1 MQQYVPV
8 TMVEQGGRL
17 MVGASWAAPS
27 TRQMAL
33 VPSWQ
38 QLQQP
43 AAIQQ
48 PGTLLVPA
56 EDWRRPLL
64 PENAQGIRIAQGRLR
79 IR

>member
-27 TRQMAL
+27 GRQMAL

-43 AAIQQ
+43 ALQQ
-48 PGTLLVPA
+48 PGTDAACVVY
-56 EDWRRPLL
+56 DFVGVYIM
-64 PENAQGIRIAQGRLR
+64 QIIKKIRFWG
-79 IR
+79 